1 MHALNLHAPRLVSTA
16 RSTLLTAAIA
26 LAAACWSAQRPS
38 DVAVYASGTDLESGN
53 PLVTIH
59 SLSRQIQRFALFV
72 TLAQYDSM
80 LAPVPYAARSWTWS
94 ADHRALT
101 LHLTPDLRWHDG
113 VPTKARDVAFTL
125 DAARDPATGYW
136 RAADLAG
143 IDAVRAL
150 DDTTVEIGY
159 RAAQPA
165 FPLVLCELPILPS
178 HLLGS
183 VSHADMK
190 RAPFNLAP
198 VGNGPFRFVER
209 RAGAR
214 WVFRRNDQFPA
225 SLGGPPLLAGFV
237 VTVVDEPTTKFAGLE
252 SGDLDVAGIAPTMAS
267 LAAHDRMLRV
277 LDYPILFTTG
287 LVFNVTKPPF
297 DDARVRRAIS
307 ASIDRERIVVAA
319 LAGYGKPA
327 AGPVPPESPLALP
340 ASPIHDPRLADSLFD
355 AAGWRRASNGTRAR
369 GSKPLEF
376 DLLTVGSGDNALEQL
391 VQADLALRGV
401 RVNIRQV
408 ELGSFLTDARA
419 SNKQFDVLVAGVPG
433 DVSLSFL
440 GSMFDSRQ
448 KGGALDYAGFHSP
461 GLDSLFAAVR
471 EARTDSVR
479 TASWREV
486 QRVLADSMPVAWI
499 YHSRGLQGISRRL
512 EGVEM
517 DLRGEMVS
525 LVRWRT
531 SPTSGSAIASR

>member
-1 MHALNLHAPRLVSTA
+1 MLGLVC
-16 RSTLLTAAIA
+16 
-26 LAAACWSAQRPS
+26 AAACWSAQRPA

-53 PLVTIH
+53 PLATIH

-80 LAPVPYAARSWTWS
+80 LAPVPYAARSWSWS
-94 ADHRALT
+94 GDHRALT
-101 LHLTPDLRWHDG
+101 LHLTSELRWHDG
-113 VPTKARDVAFTL
+113 VPTTARDVAFTI

-143 IDAVRAL
+143 IDRVRAS
-150 DDTTVEIGY
+150 DDSTVVIEY

-165 FPLVLCELPILPS
+165 FPSILCELPILPQ
-178 HLLGS
+178 HLLGT
-183 VSHADMK
+183 VPHADMK

-214 WVFRRNDQFPA
+214 WVFRRNNRFPA

-252 SGDLDVAGIAPTMAS
+252 SGDLDIAGIAPTMAS
-267 LAAHDRMLRV
+267 LAAHDPMVRV

-287 LVFNVTKPPF
+287 LVFNVSKPPF

-307 ASIDRERIVVAA
+307 ASIDRERIVLAA
-319 LAGYGKPA
+319 LAGYGTPA
-327 AGPVPPESPLALP
+327 AGPVPPESPFVLP
-340 ASPIHDPRLADSLFD
+340 ARPIHDRRLADSLLD
-355 AAGWRRASNGTRAR
+355 AAGWRRGANATSGARTRGGR
-369 GSKPLEF
+369 PLEF

-408 ELGSFLTDARA
+408 ELGTFLTEARA
-419 SNKQFDVLVAGVPG
+419 STKRFDVLVAGVPG

-440 GSMFDSRQ
+440 ASMFESRQ
-448 KGGALDYAGFHSP
+448 KGGALDYTGFHSSR
-461 GLDSLFAAVR
+461 LDSLFVAAR
-471 EARTDSVR
+471 EARTDSAR
-479 TASWREV
+479 TKAWRDV
-486 QRVLADSMPVAWI
+486 QRLLADSTPVAWI
-499 YHSRGLQGISRRL
+499 YHSRGVQGVSRRL
-512 EGVEM
+512 HGVEM

-531 SPTSGSAIASR
+531 SSAPTHAVAAR

>member
-1 MHALNLHAPRLVSTA
+1 MTGMLAVAG
-16 RSTLLTAAIA
+16 
-26 LAAACWSAQRPS
+26 AAACWSAQRPA

-53 PLVTIH
+53 PLVTVH

-72 TLAQYDSM
+72 TLAQYDST
-80 LAPVPYAARSWTWS
+80 LAPVPYAARSWSWS

-101 LHLTPDLRWHDG
+101 LHLTPELRWHDG
-113 VPTKARDVAFTL
+113 VPTTARDVAFTL

-143 IDAVRAL
+143 IDSVRAI
-150 DDTTVEIGY
+150 DDTTVVIGY

-165 FPLVLCELPILPS
+165 FPLVFCELPILPA
-178 HLLGS
+178 HLLAG
-183 VSHADMK
+183 VPRADMK
-190 RAPFNLAP
+190 RAPFNLSP

-225 SLGGPPLLAGFV
+225 SMGGPPLLAGFV

-287 LVFNVTKPPF
+287 LVFNVSKPPF

-307 ASIDRERIVVAA
+307 ASIDRERIVLAA

-340 ASPIHDPRLADSLFD
+340 AVPTHDPRLADSLFD
-355 AAGWRRASNGTRAR
+355 AAGWHRAASGARAR
-369 GSKPLEF
+369 SGQPLEF

-391 VQADLALRGV
+391 VQADLSLRGV

-408 ELGSFLTDARA
+408 ELGAFLTEARA
-419 SNKQFDVLVAGVPG
+419 SAKRFDVLVAGVPG

-440 GSMFDSRQ
+440 ASMFESRQ
-448 KGGALDYAGFHSP
+448 KGGALDYTGFHSSR
-461 GLDSLFAAVR
+461 LDSLFVAAR
-471 EARTDSVR
+471 EARTD
-479 TASWREV
+479 TARAATWRDV
-486 QRVLADSMPVAWI
+486 QRALADSMPVAWI
-499 YHSRGLQGISRRL
+499 YHSRGVQAVSRRL
-512 EGVEM
+512 QGVEM

-525 LVRWRT
+525 LVHWRT
-531 SPTSGSAIASR
+531 SGAPGAAVAAR

>member
-1 MHALNLHAPRLVSTA
+1 MLGLVC
-16 RSTLLTAAIA
+16 
-26 LAAACWSAQRPS
+26 AAACWSAQRPA

-53 PLVTIH
+53 PLATIH

-80 LAPVPYAARSWTWS
+80 LAPVPYAARSWSWS
-94 ADHRALT
+94 GDHRALT
-101 LHLTPDLRWHDG
+101 LHLTSELRWHDG
-113 VPTKARDVAFTL
+113 VPTTARDVAFTI

-143 IDAVRAL
+143 IDRVRAS
-150 DDTTVEIGY
+150 DDSTVVIEY

-165 FPLVLCELPILPS
+165 FPSILCELPILPQ
-178 HLLGS
+178 HLLGT
-183 VSHADMK
+183 VPHADMK

-214 WVFRRNDQFPA
+214 WVFRRNNRFPA

-252 SGDLDVAGIAPTMAS
+252 SGDLDIAGIAPTMAS
-267 LAAHDRMLRV
+267 LAAHDPMVRV

-287 LVFNVTKPPF
+287 LVFNVSKPPF

-307 ASIDRERIVVAA
+307 ASIDRERIVLAA
-319 LAGYGKPA
+319 LAGYGTPA
-327 AGPVPPESPLALP
+327 AGAVPPESPFALP
-340 ASPIHDPRLADSLFD
+340 ARPIHDPRLADSLLD
-355 AAGWRRASNGTRAR
+355 AAGWRRGANATSGARTRGGR
-369 GSKPLEF
+369 PLEF

-408 ELGSFLTDARA
+408 ELGTFLTEARA
-419 SNKQFDVLVAGVPG
+419 STKRFDVLVAGVPG

-440 GSMFDSRQ
+440 ASMFESRQ
-448 KGGALDYAGFHSP
+448 KGGALDYTGFHSSM
-461 GLDSLFAAVR
+461 LDSLFVAAR
-471 EARTDSVR
+471 EARTDSAR
-479 TASWREV
+479 TKAWRDV
-486 QRVLADSMPVAWI
+486 QRLLADSTPVAWI
-499 YHSRGLQGISRRL
+499 YHSRGVQGVSRRL
-512 EGVEM
+512 HGVEM

-531 SPTSGSAIASR
+531 SSAPTHAVAAR